1 MFAYQHADLKP
12 DLVCLAKSIAGG
24 VPMGAVLIGKE
35 LGDLSPGIHG
45 STFGGNP
52 LACAAALATLDV
64 FERDHLAEQ
73 AAALGSHVLQRLK
86 RVESPLIREVR
97 GLGLLVG
104 IELRKKAA
112 PYLNALME
120 RGILALNAG
129 STVIRLLPP
138 LVITK
143 RELDQVVDG
152 LQIVL
157 AENPI

>member
-1 MFAYQHADLKP
+1 
-12 DLVCLAKSIAGG
+12 
-24 VPMGAVLIGKE
+24 MGAVLIGKE
-35 LGDLSPGIHG
+35 LAALSPGIHG

-52 LACAAALATLDV
+52 LACSAALATLDV
-64 FERDHLAEQ
+64 FEQDHRAEQ
-73 AAALGSHVLQRLK
+73 AAALGSHVFQRLK

-97 GLGLLVG
+97 GLGLMVG

-112 PYLNALME
+112 PYLSALME
-120 RGILALNAG
+120 
-129 STVIRLLPP
+129 
-138 LVITK
+138 ITK